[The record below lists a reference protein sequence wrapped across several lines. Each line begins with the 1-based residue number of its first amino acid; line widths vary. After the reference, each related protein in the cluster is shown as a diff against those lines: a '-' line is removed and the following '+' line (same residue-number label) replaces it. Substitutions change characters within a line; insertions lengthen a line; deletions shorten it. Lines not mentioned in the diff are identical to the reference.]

1 VTSDSNDA
9 ERAKHVSRSEISE
22 NGPTA
27 HAGASPA
34 PPVAGGGPT
43 GPSAIP
49 TPSGGVTRPAQPPPG
64 FGQGV
69 NDYLNHYVTVADA
82 KAGAILAANLAVGA
96 ALLDNQ
102 PAVDPL
108 FRYRAALAMLGIS
121 SLICMVV
128 VFPRLPSGGEGSIF
142 WEDIRK
148 RGSLAVYGSKVRS
161 LNEEDVEREY
171 ASQNWFVS
179 SLLHRKFRYV
189 QWAIVTFALGVA
201 LSGWWALGS

>member
-1 VTSDSNDA
+1 VTDESNDS
-9 ERAKHVSRSEISE
+9 ETVKEVPRSEISE
-22 NGPTA
+22 KGSTA
-27 HAGASPA
+27 HTGATPASP
-34 PPVAGGGPT
+34 VSGGGPADT
-43 GPSAIP
+43 AIRVLG
-49 TPSGGVTRPAQPPPG
+49 GGVTRPARPPSG
-64 FGQGV
+64 FGKGV

-102 PAVDPL
+102 PAADPV
-108 FRYRAALAMLGIS
+108 FHYRAALAILGVS
-121 SLICMVV
+121 SLLCVV
-128 VFPRLPSGGEGSIF
+128 AVFPRLPSGGDGSIF

-148 RGSLAVYGSKVRS
+148 RGSLAAYGSRVRS
-161 LNEEDVEREY
+161 LGEDDVEREY

-201 LSGWWALGS
+201 LSGWWALVS